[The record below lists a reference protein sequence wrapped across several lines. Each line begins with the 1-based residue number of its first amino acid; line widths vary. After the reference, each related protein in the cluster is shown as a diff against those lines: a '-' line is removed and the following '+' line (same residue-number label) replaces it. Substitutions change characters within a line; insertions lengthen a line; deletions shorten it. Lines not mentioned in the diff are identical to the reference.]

1 MRFIDNLPLVKRV
14 VVAIVGTTI
23 VLIGVALLVL
33 PGPGLVVISLG
44 LALLATEFVWA
55 RVLLKKAQAA
65 VARTAQTVRRGTARN
80 TSD

>member
-1 MRFIDNLPLVKRV
+1 MRFIDNLPLVRRV
-14 VVAIVGTTI
+14 IVAVVGTTI

-55 RVLLKKAQAA
+55 RALLKKAQAA
-65 VARTAQTVRRGTARN
+65 VARTTQKVRGSVARK
-80 TSD
+80 TSE

>member
-1 MRFIDNLPLVKRV
+1 MRFIENLPLVKRV
-14 VVAIVGTTI
+14 IVAIVGSTI

-55 RVLLKKAQAA
+55 RALLKKARTA
-65 VARTAQTVRRGTARN
+65 VARTTQKVRGSVRRKP
-80 TSD
+80 SE